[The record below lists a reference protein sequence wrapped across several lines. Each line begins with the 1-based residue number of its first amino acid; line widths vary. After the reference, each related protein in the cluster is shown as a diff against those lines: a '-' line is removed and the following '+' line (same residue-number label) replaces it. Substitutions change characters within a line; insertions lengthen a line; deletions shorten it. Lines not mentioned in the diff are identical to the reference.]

1 MGSNCQLSSGDSRPS
16 RRERNAVRS
25 RVSEPTILSGLC
37 STLTLLALL
46 SACGD
51 PDGGGDDDAGT
62 TGGADSTGEQG
73 TAATVTDPSAGTSGG
88 ADATG
93 SSDGGQVET
102 GEPGPN
108 FGLLTFTFYPADAT
122 GAPDQLGMAGAWRVE
137 PFTTDDFHAV
147 RALGLLF
154 PPAPAGVDALEVH
167 EPSQYDWGKGD
178 AWVTL
183 GNGVRLAHADGDAV
197 ACLELVDDT
206 YPVYL
211 SDDAAF
217 LDPACAPAPDRWHPA
232 SRYDLVVYGG
242 VDFDDQIVVGAVAT
256 PAALTVTAPDPAAFD
271 FPLERATDLDIAWDA
286 NGSDG
291 DRVVIRVWDQFG
303 RQIAVHAAD
312 DGAFTVPAAE
322 LGKLAP
328 GPVDLTVARE
338 RVVDLGLA
346 AGTLRVA
353 ARYEVALYPDLF

>member
-1 MGSNCQLSSGDSRPS
+1 M
-16 RRERNAVRS
+16 
-25 RVSEPTILSGLC
+25 SEPTARAGLC

-51 PDGGGDDDAGT
+51 SAGDGDDAGT
-62 TGGADSTGEQG
+62 SAGGDDTADGHVTDA
-73 TAATVTDPSAGTSGG
+73 TATDPSAGSSGG
-88 ADATG
+88 DDTAG
-93 SSDGGQVET
+93 SSDGGGQVET

-108 FGLLTFTFYPADAT
+108 FGLLTFTFYAADAT
-122 GAPDQLGMAGAWRVE
+122 GAPDQLGMSGAWRVE

-154 PPAPAGVDALEVH
+154 PPAPAEVDALEVH

-242 VDFDDQIVVGAVAT
+242 ADFDDQTVKDAVAT
-256 PAALTVTAPDPAAFD
+256 PAALTVTAPDAAAFD
-271 FPLERATDLDIAWDA
+271 FPLERAQDLEVTWDA
-286 NGSDG
+286 NGSAG

-338 RVVDLGLA
+338 HVVDLGLP